1 MSDLKTDCKMLEG
14 RFWAQWSEMIC
25 PYCDAH
31 CFVNG
36 GDPDDFCGFDA
47 ESARCHS
54 CGRVFLMPGGTE
66 TDLDMD
72 PWDSVPMG
80 ENQ

>member
-1 MSDLKTDCKMLEG
+1 MSDPKMDCEMLEG

-36 GDPDDFCGFDA
+36 GDPDDFCGLMRNLLDA
-47 ESARCHS
+47 THAAGYFS
-54 CGRVFLMPGGTE
+54 CQVEPRRI
-66 TDLDMD
+66 
-72 PWDSVPMG
+72 
-80 ENQ
+80 